1 MNVTIKD
8 CDWYQ
13 AWVVSSDFGTDQSY
27 LVYMEL
33 FNIQSGNY
41 FYEKHLRH
49 EAAEGLGRRNLSGF
63 AANDLAGRAEAVAR
77 KNVKLKANVAGL
89 EAKGAPKTN
98 TGIDWSKVNVKTVA
112 YAFAKTLLEK
122 MLAGDFGDH
131 LHTATSGFVDG
142 IEVDLGTPCV
152 VSAGKDAGVGS
163 TIKIGGERISTLNG
177 RNQVSFKVSHCGG
190 IAP

>member
-13 AWVVSSDFGTDQSY
+13 AWVVSSDFGQPKSY
-27 LVYMEL
+27 LVYMET
-33 FNIQSGNY
+33 FNIQSGN
-41 FYEKHLRH
+41 FFHEKHMKH
-49 EAAEGLGRRNLSGF
+49 SASQGLGERNLSNYG
-63 AANDLAGRAEAVAR
+63 ANDLAGRADAVAR
-77 KNVKLKANVAGL
+77 NNVKLKNVNGL

-98 TGIDWSKVNVKTVA
+98 TGIDWSQINVKTVA
-112 YAFAKTLLEK
+112 YKFAEALLEA
-122 MLAGDFGDH
+122 MLDGEFGDH
-131 LHTATSGFVDG
+131 LKDANSSFED

-152 VSAGKDAGVGS
+152 VSAGQNAATGS
-163 TIKIGGERISTLNG
+163 KIIIGAERISTLNG